1 MSLEVVMNICLID
14 SSGASYTIDL
24 TSQQPTLDNIN
35 NDWLLLENHY
45 YKAIIRGYDFSS
57 NVELYIG
64 DYNVPLRLNADT
76 DCYETE
82 KTTLFSGCFDLA
94 NMCVY
99 EKGADGSEHG
109 YYSNFIRVATTKQ
122 TVQQVTRMLNE
133 IERNLPNFLEV
144 CFSKNRKEAGLRNN
158 DYRSIWNTLKI
169 LNDIVEIYND
179 NYSYFANHKKASVE
193 PVSAIVDVT
202 EMQRIDFDGLRWIV
216 NNPDNLMQ
224 TNEKTGITFR
234 GQEYVPRKVKT
245 YLSQYS
251 YDLYENQVVLGF
263 LNSVYEYVSDE
274 INQFN
279 REISELNDAP
289 EKIVAKI
296 PNTYELTTRCVYV
309 YYQGVIHRLQDVQDK
324 ILQLYNRYY
333 KIMECSPAEVYGI
346 PKLTNTFKQVYQYR
360 MVFEAINDWYS
371 SGDYAF
377 EHLNYLFKLKTLSR
391 IFEYYCLIKFQLCI
405 TGCGFKLESTDRIV
419 YDPEDDLEEINNKYL
434 FTGANK
440 TLELL
445 YEPSVWTDKL
455 NGEGNLYSTGYNFSK
470 AIWNK
475 AWTPDFVI
483 KITTEQNEYYY
494 IIDAKYSKE
503 ENVKRLYLREL
514 VLKYSAQIASYNK
527 YHSDVIGV
535 GAIFPN
541 DEDRYKSYKRNN
553 IRSSKESLPQY
564 FSVSV
569 GYDEIGTVNLKKHL
583 KKLIDLVDI
592 LEEEQTAVSHINARI
607 EESAQSEHIQEEE
620 NSEKSL
626 TVDDS
631 ELETNKAADILQVEH
646 IADST
651 DKESDFDSNSDSPER
666 KSQPISQ
673 SKKKGDVIKAKIL
686 HKNCFYY
693 GKGYCMAQ
701 KKFCNGDDCKIFT
714 PKQENKLL
722 KEENTCRNFITYT
735 RRERVSRVECK
746 ISGLPGCVGPDKCAF
761 LLKKKKS

>member
-1 MSLEVVMNICLID
+1 MNICLID
-14 SSGASYTIDL
+14 SLGASHTIDL
-24 TSQQPTLDNIN
+24 TSQQPTFANIN
-35 NDWLLLENHY
+35 NEWILLENHY
-45 YKAIIRGYDFSS
+45 YKAIIRGCDFSS

-64 DYNVPLRLNADT
+64 DYNVPLRLNADI

-82 KTTLFSGCFDLA
+82 KTTLFSGCFDLV

-99 EKGADGSEHG
+99 EKGLDGSEHG
-109 YYSNFIRVATTKQ
+109 YYSSFIRVATKKQ
-122 TVQQVTRMLNE
+122 TVQQVTQMLNE
-133 IERNLPNFLEV
+133 IERNIPNFLEV
-144 CFSKNRKEAGLRNN
+144 CFSKNQKEAGLKNN

-169 LNDIVEIYND
+169 LNDIVGIYNE
-179 NYSYFANHKKASVE
+179 NCGYFTNHKKASVE

-202 EMQRIDFDGLRWIV
+202 EMQRIDFDGLKWIV
-216 NNPDNLMQ
+216 NNPDNLMR
-224 TNEKTGITFR
+224 TNEKTGIIFR
-234 GQEYVPRKVKT
+234 NKEYVPRKVKT
-245 YLSQYS
+245 YLSKYS

-289 EKIVAKI
+289 EKIAVQI

-309 YYQGVIHRLQDVQDK
+309 YYQGVIHRLQEVQDE
-324 ILQLYNRYY
+324 IFQLYNRYY

-346 PKLTNTFKQVYQYR
+346 PKFTNTFKQVYQYR
-360 MVFEAINDWYS
+360 MVFEVINNWYS

-405 TGCGFKLESTDRIV
+405 TGCGFKLKATDRIV
-419 YDPEDDLEEINNKYL
+419 SDPEEDLEEINNKYL

-455 NGEGNLYSTGYNFSK
+455 NGEVNLYSTGYNFSK
-470 AIWNK
+470 AIWNQ

-483 KITTEQNEYYY
+483 KITADENEYYY

-503 ENVKRLYLREL
+503 ENVKRWYLPEL

-535 GAIFPN
+535 GAVFPN

-553 IRSSKESLPQY
+553 IGSSKESLPQY

-569 GYDEIGTVNLKKHL
+569 GYDETGTFNLKRHL

-592 LEEEQTAVSHINARI
+592 LEEEKNAVPQNNVRI
-607 EESAQSEHIQEEE
+607 EESAQSSNMQEEKNAE
-620 NSEKSL
+620 KPITVANSEQ
-626 TVDDS
+626 
-631 ELETNKAADILQVEH
+631 ETNKVFDVLGDEH
-646 IADST
+646 IADS
-651 DKESDFDSNSDSPER
+651 SDREFAPGSNSNSLER
-666 KSQPISQ
+666 KSQPILQ
-673 SKKKGDVIKAKIL
+673 GKKKGDATMAKIP

-693 GKGYCMAQ
+693 GRGYCMAK

-714 PKQENKLL
+714 PKQGNKLL
-722 KEENTCRNFITYT
+722 KEETTCRNFITYT
-735 RRERVSRVECK
+735 RRGRVSRVECK
-746 ISGLPGCVGPDKCAF
+746 ISGLPGCVGPDNCAF
-761 LLKKKKS
+761 LLKRKNC